1 VKVAGFSFVRNA
13 IKYDY
18 PIIEAITSI
27 LPICDEFIVA
37 VGNSEDD
44 TLKLI
49 KSIASDKIK
58 IIETIWDDS
67 LREGGQ
73 VLAKETD
80 KAIHAISSDIDWA
93 FYIQGDE
100 VVHEKYLDEI
110 KNSMLKWKDDK
121 SVDGLLFNYRHFY
134 GSYDYVA
141 DAPNWYRKE
150 IRVIRPSQNIYSYKD
165 AQGFRKNENK
175 VFGHVE
181 SELKRRFKAEKTP
194 DDMYQIC
201 KTDNNYWKHYRHS
214 ENLDPDAVSLV
225 LCKDSGCDLMYCQA
239 LAQSQKQKDKNLNLY
254 GCSEQYNNFRECY
267 IKEKRRF
274 NFAFPE
280 DEWLSNR
287 QIIPNYIEK
296 QLLIL
301 KEQKERLNT
310 FGEGVKVIKLDNN
323 KLVDVKKTKMEM
335 EEGYYD

>member
-1 VKVAGFSFVRNA
+1 MKVAGFSFVRNA

-44 TLKLI
+44 TLELI

-80 KAIHAISSDIDWA
+80 KALRVISSEVDWA

-121 SVDGLLFNYRHFY
+121 NVDGLLFNYRHFY

-175 VFGHVE
+175 VLNVKELDAFIYHYGWVKKPRIMQQKQEDFHKLWHDDNWVKKNVPKRHE
-181 SELKRRFKAEKTP
+181 FDYSNINSLTAFSETHPKVMNYRLKQSNWKFDFDLSYKNYSCKDRFK
-194 DDMYQIC
+194 
-201 KTDNNYWKHYRHS
+201 
-214 ENLDPDAVSLV
+214 LL
-225 LCKDSGCDLMYCQA
+225 
-239 LAQSQKQKDKNLNLY
+239 
-254 GCSEQYNNFRECY
+254 
-267 IKEKRRF
+267 
-274 NFAFPE
+274 
-280 DEWLSNR
+280 
-287 QIIPNYIEK
+287 IEK
-296 QLLIL
+296 LCGYRI
-301 KEQKERLNT
+301 
-310 FGEGVKVIKLDNN
+310 GEYKNYKIV
-323 KLVDVKKTKMEM
+323 
-335 EEGYYD
+335 

>member
-1 VKVAGFSFVRNA
+1 MKVAGFSFVRNA

-44 TLKLI
+44 TLELI

-80 KAIHAISSDIDWA
+80 KALRVISSEVDWA

-121 SVDGLLFNYRHFY
+121 NVDGLLFNYRHFY

-175 VFGHVE
+175 VLNVK
-181 SELKRRFKAEKTP
+181 ELDA
-194 DDMYQIC
+194 YI
-201 KTDNNYWKHYRHS
+201 YHYGWVKK
-214 ENLDPDAVSLV
+214 P
-225 LCKDSGCDLMYCQA
+225 GIMQ
-239 LAQSQKQKDKNLNLY
+239 QKQEDFHKLWHDDNWVKKNVPKRHEFDYSNINSLTAFSETHPKVMNYRLKESNWKFDFDLSYKNYSFKDCFKLL
-254 GCSEQYNNFRECY
+254 
-267 IKEKRRF
+267 
-274 NFAFPE
+274 
-280 DEWLSNR
+280 
-287 QIIPNYIEK
+287 IEK
-296 QLLIL
+296 LCGYRI
-301 KEQKERLNT
+301 
-310 FGEGVKVIKLDNN
+310 GEYKNYKIV
-323 KLVDVKKTKMEM
+323 
-335 EEGYYD
+335 